1 MSKTTR
7 LLYFTLL
14 VTGGAAILIYCFSGG
29 ISGNDF
35 WWHVKAG
42 EWICANK
49 SVPDRD
55 LFSWY
60 GTTHDFKWLAHEWL
74 AEVILWRCYSAFGE
88 AGIFLSSL
96 LAAIAMTVLLAF
108 QIREQ
113 LTENCLVA
121 GFYICMF
128 CVVSSVFFYGRPQ
141 IFAFFLLYGELYCLY
156 EYLNGRKKWCIWL
169 IPLIACL
176 WSNLH
181 GGSSNLSYLLVLV
194 VLFGG
199 IWDWKL
205 GRIYGEKWTV
215 KQMVQLL
222 AVLVVAMGA
231 VCVNPAGAEIFAY
244 PYTNM
249 ADQLML
255 GLISEWAAPD
265 AKKLGQL
272 INYFIP
278 VLVLCSGMVFGK
290 QKVKAAD
297 ALLMLLF
304 LLLFFRSARFIIW
317 LYISGAFWAFP
328 YMLPCRLKNVE
339 KMQEK
344 LMVFGVELALIAAC
358 GVGLAT
364 CLDTYKSGNLISRV
378 LEEEMLD
385 TIRKDAPSRL
395 FNDYNY
401 GGALI
406 DAGLPVFL
414 DERADVY
421 AQDHL
426 LADGVSL
433 MLLQQL
439 NTDAGTVVFDPEELI
454 AKYGF
459 DAFLVDMGRPL
470 YSYLSSHGDR
480 YKEVMTAGDAAYFVV
495 VSPEAD

>member
-7 LLYFTLL
+7 KLYFMLL
-14 VTGGAAILIYCFSGG
+14 VTGGAAILIYCFGGG

-35 WWHVKAG
+35 WWHVKTG
-42 EWICANK
+42 EWICANRA
-49 SVPDRD
+49 VPDRD
-55 LFSWY
+55 IFSWY

-88 AGIFLSSL
+88 LGIFLFSL
-96 LAAIAMTVLLAF
+96 LAAIVMTVLLAF

-156 EYLNGRKKWCIWL
+156 AYRNGRKKWCIWL
-169 IPLIACL
+169 VPLIACL

-181 GGSSNLSYLLVLV
+181 GGSANLSYLLVL
-194 VLFGG
+194 LALAGG
-199 IWDWKL
+199 LCEWKL

-215 KQMVQLL
+215 SQAVQLL
-222 AVLVVAMGA
+222 IVLFVTMGA
-231 VCVNPAGAEIFAY
+231 VCVNPVGPEVFTY

-249 ADQLML
+249 ADGLML
-255 GLISEWAAPD
+255 SLISEWAAPD

-278 VLVLCSGMVFGK
+278 ILALCSGMVFGNR
-290 QKVKAAD
+290 KVKAQD

-304 LLLFFRSARFIIW
+304 LFLFFRSTRFIIW
-317 LYISGAFWAFP
+317 LYISAAFWAFP

-344 LMVFGVELALIAAC
+344 LMVLGVELVLIAAC
-358 GVGLAT
+358 GVGLGI
-364 CLDTYKSGNLISRV
+364 CRDTYNSGKLISRV

-385 TIRKDAPSRL
+385 AVREDAPSRL

-406 DAGLPVFL
+406 DAGISVFI

-421 AQDHL
+421 AQDGL
-426 LADGVSL
+426 LADSVSL
-433 MLLQQL
+433 LLLQQA
-439 NTDAGTVVFDPEELI
+439 NSDAGTIVFDPEELI
-454 AKYGF
+454 GRYGF
-459 DAFLVDMGRPL
+459 DAFLVERSRPL
-470 YSYLSSHGDR
+470 YCYLSSHGDR
-480 YKEVMTAGDAAYFVV
+480 YEEVMTAGSAAYFAVV
-495 VSPEAD
+495 LPEKD